1 MIRQVTPLATALL
14 ICGACTTPAAPAA
27 NAAPPTAA
35 AESKHEMAAP
45 VAMEMEHRTVE
56 QKGDAPRA
64 FDQRPLSGTR
74 ARCAVTDELFT
85 VWSET
90 PVSVYQGRTY
100 VFCCA
105 SCKPRFDAAPEKYA
119 RR

>member
-1 MIRQVTPLATALL
+1 MIRQVTFAATALL

-27 NAAPPTAA
+27 NAAPPTA
-35 AESKHEMAAP
+35 ESKHEMAVP
-45 VAMEMEHRTVE
+45 VAMEMEHRAVE

-64 FDQRPLSGTR
+64 FDQRPPSGTR

-85 VWSET
+85 VSSET